1 MEAHLE
7 GLAYT
12 GTAAAEKTLRSIDL
26 EAMSDQMPIQ
36 PCSGP

>member
-1 MEAHLE
+1 MEARLE

-26 EAMSDQMPIQ
+26 TQSRA
-36 PCSGP
+36 G